1 MKQQLLIA
9 AMLAA
14 GVVTGA
20 SAAEST
26 YQLDPTHTYPSFET
40 DHFGGAS
47 IWRGKFNKSSGS
59 FTIDTAAKKA
69 RST

>member
-14 GVVTGA
+14 GVATGA

-40 DHFGGAS
+40 DHFGGA
-47 IWRGKFNKSSGS
+47 
-59 FTIDTAAKKA
+59 
-69 RST
+69 